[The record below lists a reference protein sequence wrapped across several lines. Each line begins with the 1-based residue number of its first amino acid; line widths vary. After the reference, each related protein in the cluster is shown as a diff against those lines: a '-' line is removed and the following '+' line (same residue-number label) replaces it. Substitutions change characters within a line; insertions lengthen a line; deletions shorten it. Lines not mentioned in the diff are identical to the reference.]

1 MRVRVLTNMTR
12 LSNVRFKD
20 VEFEFRAHTEHGF
33 SGAFK
38 ALIRSFRS
46 DYVLLNSE
54 INDGLRLA
62 LLKAVVPFHRAKI
75 ILLDVMLSTPTGYRG
90 RAKAWLAGRLLRRV
104 HSIMLYYRNTTGMQQ
119 YYGIPAER
127 FQYIPFK
134 INQPEMINGMTPVDG
149 GYVFC
154 GGKTRRD
161 FATLFE
167 AVQGLDFPVK
177 VVTTADSDIARHG
190 SFVDERSAPPNV
202 EVVRLDGS
210 PEPFLSFM
218 ASARVVVLPI
228 TPEISGAGMSVYIQA
243 MALRKCVIL
252 SAGPG
257 AEDVLTSDQ
266 AIIVPP
272 SDPAALRQAIERAF
286 TDPSYRAL
294 FEHNGY
300 EWAMGLGGEQ
310 RLHETVLTH
319 LHADYVASQRKHR
332 TQPVGPTP

>member
-1 MRVRVLTNMTR
+1 MKIRVLTNMTR

-20 VEFEFRAHTEHGF
+20 LEFEFRAHSEHGF
-33 SGAFK
+33 AGAFK
-38 ALIRSFRS
+38 ALVRSFRS

-62 LLKAVVPFHRAKI
+62 LLKSFVPFHRARI
-75 ILLDVMLSTPTGYRG
+75 VLLDVMLSTPTGFRG
-90 RAKAWLAGRLLRRV
+90 RVKAWVAGRLLSRV
-104 HSIMLYYRNTTGMQQ
+104 HRIMLYYKNTKGLERH
-119 YYGIPAER
+119 YGIPAEK
-127 FQYIPFK
+127 FHYIPFK
-134 INQPEMINGMTPVDG
+134 INQPEMISGMTPVDG
-149 GYVFC
+149 GHIFC

-167 AVQGLDFPVK
+167 AVRGLDYPVK
-177 VVTTADSDIARHG
+177 VVTTDNKDIARHG
-190 SFVDERSAPPNV
+190 SFVDEQAAPPNV

-210 PEPFLSFM
+210 PEPFLSYM

-257 AEDVLTSDQ
+257 AEDVLTSGQ

-272 SDPAALRQAIERAF
+272 SDPAALREAIERAF
-286 TDPSYRAL
+286 TDPSYRAQ

-310 RLHETVLTH
+310 RLHETVLAH
-319 LHADYVASQRKHR
+319 LYADFMDSRRKHR
-332 TQPVGPTP
+332 SHPAGVSP

>member
-1 MRVRVLTNMTR
+1 MRIRVLTNMTR

-20 VEFEFRAHTEHGF
+20 AEFEFHAHSEHGF
-33 SGAFK
+33 GGAFK
-38 ALIRSFRS
+38 ALVRSFRS

-54 INDGLRLA
+54 INDGMRLA
-62 LLKAVVPFHRAKI
+62 LLQSFVPFHRAKI
-75 ILLDVMLSTPTGYRG
+75 VLLDVMLSTPTGYQG
-90 RAKAWLAGRLLRRV
+90 RAKAWLAGRLLRRS
-104 HSIMLYYRNTTGMQQ
+104 HRIMLYYRNTAGLQR
-119 YYGIPAER
+119 YYGVPAEK
-127 FQYIPFK
+127 FLYIPFK
-134 INQPEMINGMTPVDG
+134 INQPEMIKGMTPVDG

-167 AVQGLDFPVK
+167 AVQGLDVPVK
-177 VVTTADSDIARHG
+177 VVTTANKDIARHG
-190 SFVDERSAPPNV
+190 SFVDEQAAPPNV

-210 PEPFLSFM
+210 PEPFLSSL
-218 ASARVVVLPI
+218 AAARVVVLPI

-257 AEDVLTSDQ
+257 AEDVLTSGQ

-286 TDPSYRAL
+286 TDPSYRAQ
-294 FEHNGY
+294 FEDTGY
-300 EWAMGLGGEQ
+300 EWAMGLGGEK
-310 RLHETVLTH
+310 RLYETVLTH
-319 LHADYVASQRKHR
+319 LHADYVASRRKHPAR
-332 TQPVGPTP
+332 TIGPTA